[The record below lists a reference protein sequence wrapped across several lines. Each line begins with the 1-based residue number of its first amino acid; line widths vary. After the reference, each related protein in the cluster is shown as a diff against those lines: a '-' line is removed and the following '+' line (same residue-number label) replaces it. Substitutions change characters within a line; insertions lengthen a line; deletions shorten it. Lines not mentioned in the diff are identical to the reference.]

1 MEEDWGDIEDLVHG
15 VEVIEE
21 QGNQVED
28 EVLPEFIIDE
38 GDGAPKV
45 DEQMN
50 PVQAANQD
58 VEVNIFI
65 PNIQIMPDEIQEND
79 LIEDQVLDIDNDND
93 VHTEV
98 DAEVHEELQL
108 GFVQLIEPSMDP
120 DLVSRLSPFRNN
132 AYAVRL

>member
-1 MEEDWGDIEDLVHG
+1 VEQDRGDIEDLVHG

-28 EVLPEFIIDE
+28 EDLPEFIIDE
-38 GDGAPKV
+38 GDGSPKA

-50 PVQAANQD
+50 PIQAAKQD

-79 LIEDQVLDIDNDND
+79 LIKDQLLDIDNDND

-132 AYAVRL
+132 ADAVRL